1 MLGRGSPRVVAAA
14 VSVPGKRQQSLPPV
28 HSQFGTQMGILYS
41 EPICQAAYQN
51 DFRELKE
58 LLLTNN
64 VNQQDVLYGDTPL
77 IAACRTGRVEIVRYL
92 LRKAAN
98 VNLKNKKERTCL
110 HYAVKRRFTFL
121 DYLLIIILMPVLL
134 LGYIIMESKK
144 SRNEMLIKML
154 LNAKVDVNATDY
166 KGNSALHY
174 ACQMKNNRI
183 VSILIKANADASI
196 ANKNGETPL
205 DIATKLKF
213 PKILAVLRKE
223 S

>member
-1 MLGRGSPRVVAAA
+1 
-14 VSVPGKRQQSLPPV
+14 
-28 HSQFGTQMGILYS
+28 MGILYS

-58 LLLTNN
+58 LLLVND
-64 VNQQDVLYGDTPL
+64 VNQQDARYGDTPL
-77 IAACRTGRVEIVRYL
+77 IAACRAGRVEIVRYL
-92 LRKAAN
+92 LRKEAD
-98 VNLKNKKERTCL
+98 VNLRNKKERTCL
-110 HYAVKRRFTFL
+110 HYAVRRRLIFL

-144 SRNEMLIKML
+144 RRNETLIKIL
-154 LNAKVDVNATDY
+154 LNAKVDVNATDHQ
-166 KGNSALHY
+166 GNSALHY
-174 ACQMKNNRI
+174 ACQMKNQRI

-213 PKILAVLRKE
+213 PKIVAELRKE

>member
-1 MLGRGSPRVVAAA
+1 
-14 VSVPGKRQQSLPPV
+14 
-28 HSQFGTQMGILYS
+28 MGVLYS
-41 EPICQAAYQN
+41 EPLCEAAYQN
-51 DFRELKE
+51 DFKELKE
-58 LLLTNN
+58 LLLTTD
-64 VNQQDVLYGDTPL
+64 VNQQDAHYGDTPL
-77 IAACRTGRVEIVRYL
+77 IAACRTGRVEIVQYL
-92 LRKAAN
+92 LRKEAN

-110 HYAVKRRFTFL
+110 HYAVRRRFTFL

-144 SRNEMLIKML
+144 SRNETLIKL
-154 LNAKVDVNATDY
+154 LLSAKVDVNATDN

-174 ACQMKNNRI
+174 ACQMKNKSI
-183 VSILIKANADASI
+183 VSILIKANADVSI

-223 S
+223 A